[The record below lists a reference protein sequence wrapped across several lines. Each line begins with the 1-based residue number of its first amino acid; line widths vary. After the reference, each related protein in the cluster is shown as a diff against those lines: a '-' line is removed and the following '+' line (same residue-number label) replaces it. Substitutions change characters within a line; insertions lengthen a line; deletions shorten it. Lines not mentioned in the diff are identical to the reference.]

1 MKKIM
6 NQIESYVDDMM
17 EGMLAANPNIE
28 RVEEYHVLKRKTI
41 EPKVT
46 LVSGG
51 GSGHEPAHAGFLRS
65 GMLDVAVLGQVF
77 TSPTPDQVLK
87 GIQVADQGKGVLLII
102 KNYTGD
108 VMNFEMAAEMA
119 EMEGIT
125 VEKVVVAD
133 DVAVENSTY
142 TIGRRGIAGTLFVH
156 KIAGMASLTQ
166 DLSQVK
172 RIAKKVI
179 ANTVSIGM
187 SLSACTVPA
196 AKKPNFVLA
205 ENEVEVGLGIHGE
218 PGVRREALKTAHE
231 HVQDML
237 AVLDK
242 NMPLTEKDEVAI
254 LVNGLGAT
262 PLSELYI
269 VNKEVNE
276 QLKAK
281 GIQVIKNDVGTFM
294 SALDMQGFSISILK
308 LDDELK
314 TLILADNHVES
325 F

>member
-218 PGVRREALKTAHE
+218 PGVRREALKTACE

-276 QLKAK
+276 QLEAK